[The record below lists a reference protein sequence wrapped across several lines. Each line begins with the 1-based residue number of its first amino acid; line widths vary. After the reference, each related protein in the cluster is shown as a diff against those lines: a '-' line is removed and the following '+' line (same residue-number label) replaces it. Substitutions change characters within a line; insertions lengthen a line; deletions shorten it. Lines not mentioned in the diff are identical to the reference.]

1 MFKFLLVGLVALF
14 LLTGCNKEFKESSDN
29 MNKASDAPKAG
40 GVPQVDYKKPTPIKV
55 DTQKIV
61 HNPKDTAGWKEYKND
76 KFGYAVNYPKEWYY
90 TKDTCCPPPPA
101 NVSFNNYSEKM
112 LEYAKRQFEKG
123 MYNFDILC
131 LYEGN
136 IDDIGE
142 VKLYR
147 EERVESEKFEIN
159 NSKAIKFTK
168 DGVPGDSSEQ
178 IFSHYVSN
186 GASSCRITYTSRCPS
201 CEKILSSFQ
210 YIK

>member
-1 MFKFLLVGLVALF
+1 MPKLLLVGLAVLF
-14 LLTGCNKEFKESSDN
+14 LLTGCNKEVKESGDN
-29 MNKASDAPKAG
+29 MNRAGDVPRASDAP
-40 GVPQVDYKKPTPIKV
+40 QVNYKKPTPVKDV
-55 DTQKIV
+55 QKIA
-61 HNPKDTAGWKEYKND
+61 HNPQDTAGWKEYKND
-76 KFGYAVNYPKEWYY
+76 KFGYTVNYPKEWYY
-90 TKDTCCPPPPA
+90 TKDMCCPPPPA
-101 NVSFNNYSEKM
+101 SVSFNNYSEKM

-147 EERVESEKFEIN
+147 EERVESEKFEVN
-159 NSKAIKFTK
+159 GSKAIKFTK

-178 IFSHYVSN
+178 VFSYYVSN
-186 GASSCRITYTSRCPS
+186 GASSCRITYTSRCSS
-201 CEKILSSFQ
+201 CDKILSSFQ